1 MNEPLYMQWL
11 AAKQA
16 ETAAIEL
23 RRSIED
29 AILTELNYQ
38 QTEGTTN
45 YDAESGVRIKVV
57 SRTTDKVDYE
67 KLQKLIDSS
76 ENPSAIKRLFRF
88 KAEPNKGLMY
98 VAEPDILESVKTV
111 ISSTIG
117 RPSITIQ
124 VKE

>member
-1 MNEPLYMQWL
+1 MNEPLHVQWL

-16 ETAAIEL
+16 EVDATSL
-23 RRSIED
+23 RRSLED
-29 AILTELNYQ
+29 QMLADLKYVQ
-38 QTEGTTN
+38 VEGTTTF
-45 YDAESGVRIKVV
+45 DLDGAKVKVV
-57 SRTTDKVDYE
+57 SRTTDKVDMD
-67 KLQKLIDSS
+67 KLQALLDSS
-76 ENPSAIKRLFRF
+76 ENPAMIKRLFRF

-98 VAEPDILESVKTV
+98 VADNAILESVSKV